1 MNRIDR
7 SIIAVADMLMLYK
20 NVSRVKVNQIEFLQF
35 AKSDGIDDCKVTDD
49 DIQLLFKLEACVYAL
64 EHDGTRME
72 FTYSEICR
80 LFDTIGRCMIT
91 RVIGPSFNDIPDFR
105 SNIMN
110 VFRRGV
116 YHSMK
121 NIMSYVEH
129 MRQNIQA
136 NTAIDDPNL
145 TKSIIK
151 IYIIYDIF
159 YTLSTPHPDISEFR
173 YFLSKNSDLS
183 GSTHGI
189 TSQGE
194 LNRLTD
200 IIYNHSIDSKIVQ
213 QIEEFSIA
221 VLEKKC
227 RCRPKSYDGSTSVSN
242 ITNCD
247 PSYQKHVFD
256 KLVAR
261 IKQISMPIEIHN
273 HTDLLRAQSAQT
285 AGTTG
290 TAGTTFDRID
300 LTYDTVAIPKAEAD
314 ETDAQ
319 DKQDTRDKSDKALDE
334 RKNKANV
341 RHEFRP
347 KILNRPKSSNPKPYT
362 NFNYG
367 QKSKS
372 K

>member
-1 MNRIDR
+1 M
-7 SIIAVADMLMLYK
+7 
-20 NVSRVKVNQIEFLQF
+20 
-35 AKSDGIDDCKVTDD
+35 DDCKITDD
-49 DIQLLFKLEACVYAL
+49 DIQLLFKLERCVYDSNNTASTS
-64 EHDGTRME
+64 ES
-72 FTYSEICR
+72 FTYGEICR
-80 LFDTIGRCMIT
+80 LFDMVGRCMIT
-91 RVIGPSFNDIPDFR
+91 RIIGSAYNDIPDFR

-110 VFRRGV
+110 VFRRGM

-121 NIMSYVEH
+121 NIVSYVEH
-129 MRQNIQA
+129 MHAHINQNTQSS
-136 NTAIDDPNL
+136 TPIDDPNL
-145 TKSIIK
+145 IKSIIK
-151 IYIIYDIF
+151 IYMIYDIF
-159 YTLSTPHPDISEFR
+159 YTLSTPHRDISEFR

-221 VLEKKC
+221 ILEKKC

-256 KLVAR
+256 KLVTR

-273 HTDLLRAQSAQT
+273 HTDLLRAQLNQT
-285 AGTTG
+285 S
-290 TAGTTFDRID
+290 GTTFDRID
-300 LTYDTVAIPKAEAD
+300 RTYDVTAIPKAEAD
-314 ETDAQ
+314 ESDAQ
-319 DKQDTRDKSDKALDE
+319 NMRDTRDKSDKSDKALDD
-334 RKNKANV
+334 RKAKAPV

-362 NFNYG
+362 NFNYR

>member
-1 MNRIDR
+1 
-7 SIIAVADMLMLYK
+7 MLVLYK

-35 AKSDGIDDCKVTDD
+35 TKLDGMDDCKVTED
-49 DIQLLFKLEACVYAL
+49 DIRLLCKLERCVYDSNYDKSAT
-64 EHDGTRME
+64 EA
-72 FTYSEICR
+72 FTYGEICR
-80 LFDTIGRCMIT
+80 LFDMIGRCMIT
-91 RVIGPSFNDIPDFR
+91 RIIEPAFDNIPDFR

-110 VFRRGV
+110 VFRRGM

-121 NIMSYVEH
+121 NVMSYVEH
-129 MRQNIQA
+129 THRIAHTNA
-136 NTAIDDPNL
+136 SAAIDDYNL
-145 TKSIIK
+145 TESIIK
-151 IYIIYDIF
+151 IYMINDIF
-159 YTLSTPHPDISEFR
+159 YTLSTPHRDIVEFR

-189 TSQGE
+189 NSQGE

-200 IIYNHSIDSKIVQ
+200 IIYYHSIDSKIVQ

-221 VLEKKC
+221 ILEKKC
-227 RCRPKSYDGSTSVSN
+227 RCRLKSYDIQSTAISN

-256 KLVAR
+256 KLATR
-261 IKQISMPIEIHN
+261 IKQICQPIEIHN
-273 HTDLLRAQSAQT
+273 HTDLLLS
-285 AGTTG
+285 AGTV
-290 TAGTTFDRID
+290 FDRID
-300 LTYDTVAIPKAEAD
+300 QTYDATAIPKAKTNEP
-314 ETDAQ
+314 DAQ
-319 DKQDTRDKSDKALDE
+319 KTQDTQDTQGTQGTQDTQYKSGKALDE
-334 RKNKANV
+334 RKAKAPA

-362 NFNYG
+362 NFSYM